1 MKPPI
6 DTSHEHLAARYLR
19 RQVKQLTGQAEGIRR
34 AEDIEFVHRARVASR
49 RLRVGLR
56 VFADCFPAGQVK
68 RWRKEVRRVGRGLG
82 EARDLDVQI
91 ALLCD
96 VLSRLEDRTC
106 VSGIAWV
113 LVRCQRKRD
122 ELQPRVVKAM
132 RRLLASRGLHDMLL
146 AVLGMFPE
154 GGGDEPVPSS
164 ALLERAEKHV
174 LRRFNDLYAF
184 RACLADPQDYE
195 QHHAMRIA
203 AKRLRYTMEIFKP
216 LYLGKAEGAFEAVK
230 QLQTLLGEIHD
241 CDVWVEDLQRI
252 AERQSKR
259 LRPFYGHGG
268 PPARLR
274 AGLEYLQQD
283 RRQRRRQLFA
293 GLVQYWEK
301 LSREGVWDGLL
312 QTVRVRAAPAI
323 APQEGNGRE
332 AVRGGDAAT
341 AAGGAG
347 ATLAA
352 AAAEAAPAAVAG
364 EAAAGRG
371 AGETVA
377 PLPPADDGGDGSGPR
392 SPEQRLAAHWQAAG
406 REGPG

>member
-6 DTSHEHLAARYLR
+6 DTSHEQLAARYLR
-19 RQVKQLTGQAEGIRR
+19 RQIKQLTGQAEGIRR

-56 VFADCFPAGQVK
+56 VFADCFPAGRVK

-96 VLSRLEDRTC
+96 VLSRLADCTC
-106 VSGIAWV
+106 VSGVAWV

-132 RRLLASRGLHDMLL
+132 RRLLASRGLHDMVL
-146 AVLGMFPE
+146 AVLGMLPE
-154 GGGDEPVPSS
+154 GGGDEPVVPSP
-164 ALLERAEKHV
+164 ALLERAEKHI
-174 LRRFNDLYAF
+174 LRRLDDLCAF

-216 LYLGKAEGAFEAVK
+216 LYQGKAEGAFEAVK

-241 CDVWVEDLQRI
+241 CDVWVEQLQRI
-252 AERQSKR
+252 AESQSRR

-283 RRQRRRQLFA
+283 RRQRRRELFA

-312 QTVRVRAAPAI
+312 QVVRCRGAPAA
-323 APQEGNGRE
+323 APQERDGRE
-332 AVRGGDAAT
+332 
-341 AAGGAG
+341 
-347 ATLAA
+347 L
-352 AAAEAAPAAVAG
+352 
-364 EAAAGRG
+364 
-371 AGETVA
+371 VA
-377 PLPPADDGGDGSGPR
+377 PLPPGDGGGDGSGPR
-392 SPEQRLAAHWQAAG
+392 SPEHLLAAPQQAAA
-406 REGPG
+406 REEPG

>member
-1 MKPPI
+1 MMPPT
-6 DTSHEHLAARYLR
+6 DTSLEHLASRYLR
-19 RQVKQLTGQAEGIRR
+19 RQIKQLTGQAEGIRR

-56 VFADCFPAGQVK
+56 VFADGFPAAQVK
-68 RWRKEVRRVGRGLG
+68 SWRKAVRRVGRGLG

-113 LVRCQRKRD
+113 LVRCQRERD

-132 RRLLASRGLHDMLL
+132 RRLLASRALHDMVL

-154 GGGDEPVPSS
+154 SGGDEPVSPSP

-184 RACLADPQDYE
+184 RTCLADPQDYE

-216 LYLGKAEGAFEAVK
+216 LYEGKAEGAFEAVK
-230 QLQTLLGEIHD
+230 QIQTLLGEIHD
-241 CDVWVEDLQRI
+241 CDLWVEQLQRI
-252 AERQSKR
+252 AEKQTRR
-259 LRPFYGHGG
+259 LRPLYGHGG
-268 PPARLR
+268 PPARLK
-274 AGLEYLQQD
+274 AGLDYLQED
-283 RRQRRRQLFA
+283 RRQRRRELFA
-293 GLVQYWEK
+293 ALVEYWEK

-312 QTVRVRAAPAI
+312 QIVRLRGVPAA
-323 APQEGNGRE
+323 APQEGDGRE
-332 AVRGGDAAT
+332 VVRAADAAT
-341 AAGGAG
+341 PAGGAE
-347 ATLAA
+347 AA
-352 AAAEAAPAAVAG
+352 LPAGGAEAAPAP
-364 EAAAGRG
+364 RG
-371 AGETVA
+371 AETA
-377 PLPPADDGGDGSGPR
+377 SPIPPADDGGDGSGPR
-392 SPEQRLAAHWQAAG
+392 SPEHRLPAHWHAAA
-406 REGPG
+406 RRGPG